1 MQSRKINI
9 ELYDCQVDI
18 ILNALE
24 VYCYDVNEKY
34 KNRKLSKTKAENSEK
49 CLIKDTYHEL
59 CAFKNEN
66 QNQTNKFERIS

>member
-1 MQSRKINI
+1 MQIRKMNI

-49 CLIKDTYHEL
+49 SLIKDTYNEL
-59 CAFKNEN
+59 YAFKSEN
-66 QNQTNKFERIS
+66 QNRVEDFEEIS